1 MDQVQLLHIETSNSL
16 RFQARVL
23 DAHACRCTLIN
34 APSSSACEAC
44 GFRTAQDDFPALGG
58 SRGGAGASAS
68 SGGSA
73 GTSGAAAQ
81 ATSEGKAKGK
91 GSKSKGTVISI
102 GMPRQGSARNTPA
115 PQPAAPP
122 PSVWGQQDNKALKV
136 QVEQQRQLLAQ
147 QQASQRG
154 QWTQSGGAK
163 LARTIAAINDAWG
176 PN

>member
-1 MDQVQLLHIETSNSL
+1 MLLPC
-16 RFQARVL
+16 
-23 DAHACRCTLIN
+23 CRCTLIN
-34 APSSSACEAC
+34 APSSSSCEAC
-44 GFRTAQDDFPALGG
+44 GFRNTRDEFPTLSNLSSGLSA
-58 SRGGAGASAS
+58 GAGPSSSSS
-68 SGGSA
+68 SGA
-73 GTSGAAAQ
+73 GEQQG
-81 ATSEGKAKGK
+81 GKGKGK

-102 GMPRQGSARNTPA
+102 GMPRQGSARNVLP

-122 PSVWGQQDNKALKV
+122 PSVWGQQDNKALKA

-154 QWTQSGGAK
+154 QWTQSGGTK